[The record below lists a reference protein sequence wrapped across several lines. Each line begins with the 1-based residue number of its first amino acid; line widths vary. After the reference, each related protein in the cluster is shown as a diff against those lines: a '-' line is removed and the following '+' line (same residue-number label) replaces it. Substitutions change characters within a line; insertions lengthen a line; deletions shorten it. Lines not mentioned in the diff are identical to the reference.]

1 MAVYFTN
8 TIRVK
13 PGHNQEYLASVAKTI
28 PIFEKHGVKVL
39 GAFQAI
45 GGDANTTVY
54 LASLPNFAAW
64 EDFLQKTQADPEFM
78 AAAREG
84 GPHID
89 GSTIQALMPI
99 PGSAMQ

>member
-8 TIRVK
+8 TVRIK
-13 PGHNQEYLASVAKTI
+13 PGHLEEYLASAAKTI
-28 PIFEKHGVKVL
+28 PLFEKHGVKVL
-39 GAFQAI
+39 GAFTAI

-64 EDFLQKTQADPEFM
+64 EDFLQKVQADPEFI
-78 AAAREG
+78 AAGREG

-89 GSTIQALMPI
+89 GSVIQALMPM